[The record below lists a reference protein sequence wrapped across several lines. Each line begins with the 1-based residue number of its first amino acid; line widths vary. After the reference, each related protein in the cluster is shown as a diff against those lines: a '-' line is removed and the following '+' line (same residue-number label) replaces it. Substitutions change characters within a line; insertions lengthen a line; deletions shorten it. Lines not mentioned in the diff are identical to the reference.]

1 MNGSDGRVLRVW
13 QLCCGRSGC
22 VGGPGLF
29 IPVPGDGLGASPLQG
44 IWLCAAAAQELEPF

>member
-29 IPVPGDGLGASPLQG
+29 IPVPGDGLGVSPLQG